1 MTATLALT
9 FAKPV
14 ASAEV
19 EERDEEDEFGRH
31 SSSSSSG
38 WMR

>member
-1 MTATLALT
+1 MTAPLALT

-19 EERDEEDEFGRH
+19 EERDEEEEFGRYSGR
-31 SSSSSSG
+31 SSGG